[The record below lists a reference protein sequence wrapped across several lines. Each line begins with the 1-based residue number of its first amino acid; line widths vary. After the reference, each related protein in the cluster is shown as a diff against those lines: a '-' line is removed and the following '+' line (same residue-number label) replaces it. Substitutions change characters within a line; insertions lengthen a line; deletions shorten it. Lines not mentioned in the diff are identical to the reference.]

1 MNDKAAEKLRHHI
14 LDALD
19 RHPFLQRE
27 GDCFFY
33 EIYADYRDGM
43 DSATATKL
51 LSGDAPMQS
60 FWESLEEWYFDYECQ
75 LRDELEQ
82 DVQSSLTAGDGP
94 YPDGFTAE
102 ETRLFYDLMM
112 DHVYFRLPEKHFLDQ
127 TFPVNIMLD
136 TGDGNYDYVLN
147 SVYPC
152 WYGRYEE
159 KIDDR
164 AGIVWLAK
172 SQGYT
177 RAKLQQALRD
187 GDTSGPKGFL
197 ASMRAEVANIASHMN
212 TVTFLVE
219 LSLSDLMELNRLIRL
234 QDRNGHF
241 YDSRKNPYCGYIILE
256 KDTVTGLYD
265 PWQGGGSV
273 FEIQLERD
281 VKLPVKY
288 IRSALPDGGDGY
300 AVESVYGMCG
310 SAWTQGGVKM
320 IHAPLKY
327 AVSA

>member
-19 RHPFLQRE
+19 RQPFLQRE

-51 LSGDAPMQS
+51 LSGDDPMQS

-102 ETRLFYDLMM
+102 ETRVFYDLMM

-152 WYGRYEE
+152 WYGRYGETL
-159 KIDDR
+159 DDR
-164 AGIVWLAK
+164 AGIV
-172 SQGYT
+172 
-177 RAKLQQALRD
+177 
-187 GDTSGPKGFL
+187 
-197 ASMRAEVANIASHMN
+197 
-212 TVTFLVE
+212 
-219 LSLSDLMELNRLIRL
+219 
-234 QDRNGHF
+234 
-241 YDSRKNPYCGYIILE
+241 
-256 KDTVTGLYD
+256 
-265 PWQGGGSV
+265 
-273 FEIQLERD
+273 
-281 VKLPVKY
+281 
-288 IRSALPDGGDGY
+288 
-300 AVESVYGMCG
+300 
-310 SAWTQGGVKM
+310 
-320 IHAPLKY
+320 
-327 AVSA
+327 

>member
-19 RHPFLQRE
+19 RQPFLQRE

-51 LSGDAPMQS
+51 LSGDDPMQS

-102 ETRLFYDLMM
+102 ETRVFYDLMM

-152 WYGRYEE
+152 WYGRPWGNW
-159 KIDDR
+159 KWPR
-164 AGIVWLAK
+164 RHRLAGQVPRLYK
-172 SQGYT
+172 GEP
-177 RAKLQQALRD
+177 
-187 GDTSGPKGFL
+187 PKGT
-197 ASMRAEVANIASHMN
+197 AGRGHIRAQ
-212 TVTFLVE
+212 
-219 LSLSDLMELNRLIRL
+219 RLP
-234 QDRNGHF
+234 GK
-241 YDSRKNPYCGYIILE
+241 YA
-256 KDTVTGLYD
+256 
-265 PWQGGGSV
+265 GGGGQHRLPH
-273 FEIQLERD
+273 EHRD
-281 VKLPVKY
+281 LP
-288 IRSALPDGGDGY
+288 GGN
-300 AVESVYGMCG
+300 VP
-310 SAWTQGGVKM
+310 
-320 IHAPLKY
+320 I
-327 AVSA
+327 